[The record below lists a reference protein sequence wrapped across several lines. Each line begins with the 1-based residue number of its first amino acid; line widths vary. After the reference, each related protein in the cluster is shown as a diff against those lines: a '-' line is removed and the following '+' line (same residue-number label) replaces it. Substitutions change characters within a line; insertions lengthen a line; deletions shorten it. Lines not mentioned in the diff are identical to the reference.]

1 MISRDGRP
9 TLRHPPTT
17 PRESPGHAPHAPQP
31 RPEFS
36 CHDPS
41 RPQHRP
47 DTSTSTSTCT
57 STSTSTSREEQR
69 AVVAAAVTT
78 GTAVGVVGL
87 AAAPA
92 GASRPASAQTEYL
105 AAINAVGDQGV
116 HYASHAKQGSESF
129 SVSGDTGVKSGTQ
142 TLTLKE
148 GSSLEHLT
156 VVSVG
161 STGYVNANSTAL
173 KDVIGL
179 PAATAKKYAGK
190 WISFD
195 PTSAQYSEL
204 VAGLLDSQVAGEL
217 KMSGPFHYGA
227 TKTIDG
233 KSAFAVVGSV
243 SDNSGNTVSATLWV
257 PTSGSPLPIEQTTA
271 ASSKGAIAG
280 TVTFTKWGQKVAQKA
295 PAHATAASKLVPAT
309 APGSTTT
316 TG

>member
-1 MISRDGRP
+1 MRLTRHNHARNSAVTIPAAHSTAP
-9 TLRHPPTT
+9 TRA
-17 PRESPGHAPHAPQP
+17 RARA
-31 RPEFS
+31 
-36 CHDPS
+36 
-41 RPQHRP
+41 
-47 DTSTSTSTCT
+47 
-57 STSTSTSREEQR
+57 R

-116 HYASHAKQGSESF
+116 HYASHAKQGGESF
-129 SVSGDTGVKSGTQ
+129 SVSGDTGAKSGTQ

-148 GSSLEHLT
+148 GSTLEHLT

-179 PAATAKKYAGK
+179 PVATAKKYAGK

-243 SDNSGNTVSATLWV
+243 SDNSGNSVSATLWV

-280 TVTFTKWGQKVAQKA
+280 TVTFTKWGEKVAQKA
-295 PAHATAASKLVPAT
+295 PAHATAASKLVPAA
-309 APGSTTT
+309 APASTTT